1 MIQEKFK
8 SLRERIVRQI
18 RVFLDGISP
27 DGRIIIVLA
36 MLFIFGGIAIYMTVT
51 SINNMGRN
59 DNRHLKIEHIESID
73 LPKKTDSITINNNDY
88 E

>member
-8 SLRERIVRQI
+8 SLRERIVRCI
-18 RVFLDGISP
+18 RTFLNSITP
-27 DGRIIIVLA
+27 DGRIIIVLV
-36 MLFIFGGIAIYMTVT
+36 MLFIFGGVAIYMTVS

-59 DNRHLKIEHIESID
+59 ENRHLKIEHIESID
-73 LPKKTDSITINNNDY
+73 LPQKTDSITNKKNKY

>member
-8 SLRERIVRQI
+8 SLWERIVRRI
-18 RVFLDGISP
+18 RDLLDGITP

-36 MLFIFGGIAIYMTVT
+36 MLFIFGSVAIYMTVS

-59 DNRHLKIEHIESID
+59 ENRHLKIEHIESIN
-73 LPKKTDSITINNNDY
+73 LPKKTDSITNNKNNY